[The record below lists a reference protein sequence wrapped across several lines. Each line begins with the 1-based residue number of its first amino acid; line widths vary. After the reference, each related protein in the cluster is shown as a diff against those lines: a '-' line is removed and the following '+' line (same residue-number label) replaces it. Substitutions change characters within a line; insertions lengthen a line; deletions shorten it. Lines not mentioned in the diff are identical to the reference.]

1 MGILDVKGLS
11 KAFGDLPVLNNVDLS
26 VQEGER
32 IAIIGASG
40 CGKSVFLRCLNLL
53 EEPDEG
59 HITIDGEEITAKG
72 ANIDFIRRKMGMVFQ
87 KFHLFSHYNV
97 LDNLCL
103 APIQLLGMD
112 RETAEKKAMSLLS
125 QVGLAAKAK
134 VFPKVLS
141 GGQQQRI
148 AICRALMMEP
158 KVLLLDEPTSALDPT
173 MVGEVLAV
181 IRMLAKQK
189 LTMIIVTHEMKFAQ
203 EVANRILFF
212 ADQGIYE
219 QGSPEEIFNSPQ
231 REKTISFIRKHTF
244 FSYEI
249 SKRSEFDLMKL
260 QGGIWSFAE
269 KYGINDKHTYL
280 LQLSSEELIYE
291 FFHGSFADGEEVDLK
306 LDVTYAQADDC
317 IILEVVSGGA
327 AYNPILAE
335 SQDDDGMEHIG
346 ITLLKKRVSSI
357 SYANEG
363 GKNRV
368 RVEVA
373 GN

>member
-11 KAFGDLPVLNNVDLS
+11 KAFGDLPVLNNIDLS

-53 EEPDEG
+53 EVPDKG

-72 ANIDFIRRKMGMVFQ
+72 ANIDLIRRKMGMVFQ

-103 APIQLLGMD
+103 APTQLLGMD
-112 RETAEKKAMSLLS
+112 RATAEKKAMLLLS

-134 VFPKVLS
+134 VFPTVLS
-141 GGQQQRI
+141 GGQQQRV

-203 EVANRILFF
+203 EVADRILFF

-231 REKTISFIRKHTF
+231 REKTISFICKHTF

-306 LDVTYAQADDC
+306 LDVTYAQADDR

-327 AYNPILAE
+327 EYNPILAE

-357 SYANEG
+357 SYAYEG

>member
-53 EEPDEG
+53 EVPDEG

-72 ANIDFIRRKMGMVFQ
+72 ANIDLIRRKMGMVFQ

-103 APIQLLGMD
+103 APTQLLGMD
-112 RETAEKKAMSLLS
+112 RATAEKKAISLLS
-125 QVGLAAKAK
+125 QVGLAAKSK
-134 VFPKVLS
+134 VFPTVLS

-203 EVANRILFF
+203 EVADRILFF

-306 LDVTYAQADDC
+306 LDVTYAQADNR

-327 AYNPILAE
+327 EYNPILAE

-357 SYANEG
+357 LYAYEG

>member
-26 VQEGER
+26 VEEGER

-53 EEPDEG
+53 EVPDEG

-72 ANIDFIRRKMGMVFQ
+72 ANIDLIRRKMGMVFQ

-103 APIQLLGMD
+103 APTQLLGMD
-112 RETAEKKAMSLLS
+112 RVTAEKKAMSLLS

-134 VFPKVLS
+134 VFPTVLS

-203 EVANRILFF
+203 EVADRILFF

-306 LDVTYAQADDC
+306 LDVTYAQADDR

-327 AYNPILAE
+327 EYNPILAE

-357 SYANEG
+357 SYAYEG

>member
-53 EEPDEG
+53 EVPDKG

-72 ANIDFIRRKMGMVFQ
+72 ANIDLIRRKMGMVFQ

-103 APIQLLGMD
+103 APTQLLGMD
-112 RETAEKKAMSLLS
+112 RATAEKKAMSLLS

-134 VFPKVLS
+134 VFPTVLS

-203 EVANRILFF
+203 EVADRILFF

-231 REKTISFIRKHTF
+231 REKTISFIRKHTS

-306 LDVTYAQADDC
+306 LDVTYAQADDS

-327 AYNPILAE
+327 EYNPILAE

-357 SYANEG
+357 SYAYEG

>member
-53 EEPDEG
+53 EVPDEG

-72 ANIDFIRRKMGMVFQ
+72 ANIDLIRRKMGMVFQ

-103 APIQLLGMD
+103 APTQLLGMD
-112 RETAEKKAMSLLS
+112 RVTAEKKAMSLLS

-134 VFPKVLS
+134 GFPTVLS

-203 EVANRILFF
+203 EVADRILFF

-306 LDVTYAQADDC
+306 LDVTYAQADDR

-327 AYNPILAE
+327 EYNPILAE

-357 SYANEG
+357 SYAYEG

>member
-11 KAFGDLPVLNNVDLS
+11 KAFGDLPVLNNIDLS

-53 EEPDEG
+53 EVPDKG

-72 ANIDFIRRKMGMVFQ
+72 ANIDLIRRKMGMVFQ

-103 APIQLLGMD
+103 APTQLLGMD
-112 RETAEKKAMSLLS
+112 RATAEKKAMSLLS

-134 VFPKVLS
+134 VFPTVLS

-203 EVANRILFF
+203 EVADRILFF
-212 ADQGIYE
+212 SDQGIYE

-244 FSYEI
+244 FSYKI
-249 SKRSEFDLMKL
+249 SKRSEFDLMEL

-291 FFHGSFADGEEVDLK
+291 FFHGSFVDGEEVDLK
-306 LDVTYAQADDC
+306 LDVTYAQADDR

-327 AYNPILAE
+327 EYNPILAE

-357 SYANEG
+357 SYAYEG

>member
-53 EEPDEG
+53 EVPDEG

-72 ANIDFIRRKMGMVFQ
+72 ANIDLIRRKMGMVFQ

-103 APIQLLGMD
+103 APTQLLGMD
-112 RETAEKKAMSLLS
+112 RATAEKKAMSLLS

-134 VFPKVLS
+134 VFPTVLS

-203 EVANRILFF
+203 EVADRILFF

-306 LDVTYAQADDC
+306 LDVTYAQADDR

-327 AYNPILAE
+327 EYNPILAE

-357 SYANEG
+357 SYAYEG

>member
-53 EEPDEG
+53 EVPDEG

-72 ANIDFIRRKMGMVFQ
+72 ANIDLIRRKMGMVFQ

-103 APIQLLGMD
+103 APTQLLGMD
-112 RETAEKKAMSLLS
+112 RVTAEKKAMSLLS

-134 VFPKVLS
+134 VFPTVLS

-203 EVANRILFF
+203 EVADRILFF

-306 LDVTYAQADDC
+306 LDVTYAQADDR
-317 IILEVVSGGA
+317 IIMEVVSGGA
-327 AYNPILAE
+327 EYNPILAE

-357 SYANEG
+357 SYAYEG

>member
-11 KAFGDLPVLNNVDLS
+11 KAFGDLSVLNNVDLS

-53 EEPDEG
+53 EVPDEG

-72 ANIDFIRRKMGMVFQ
+72 ANIDLIRRKMGMVFQ

-103 APIQLLGMD
+103 APTQLLGMD
-112 RETAEKKAMSLLS
+112 RVTAEKKAMSLLS

-134 VFPKVLS
+134 VFPTVLS

-148 AICRALMMEP
+148 AICRVLMMEP

-203 EVANRILFF
+203 EVADRILFF

-306 LDVTYAQADDC
+306 LDVTYAQADDR

-327 AYNPILAE
+327 EYNPILAE

-357 SYANEG
+357 SYAYEG

>member
-53 EEPDEG
+53 EVPDKG

-72 ANIDFIRRKMGMVFQ
+72 ANIDLIRRKMGMVFQ

-103 APIQLLGMD
+103 APTQLLGMD
-112 RETAEKKAMSLLS
+112 RATAEKKAMSLLS

-134 VFPKVLS
+134 VFPTVLS

-203 EVANRILFF
+203 EVADRILFF

-306 LDVTYAQADDC
+306 LDVTYAQADDR

-327 AYNPILAE
+327 EYNPILAE

-357 SYANEG
+357 SYAYEG

>member
-53 EEPDEG
+53 EVPDEG

-72 ANIDFIRRKMGMVFQ
+72 ANIDLIRRKMGMVFQ

-103 APIQLLGMD
+103 APTQLLGMD
-112 RETAEKKAMSLLS
+112 RVTAEKKAMSLLS

-134 VFPKVLS
+134 VFPTVLS

-203 EVANRILFF
+203 EVADRILFF

-306 LDVTYAQADDC
+306 LDVTYAQADDR

-327 AYNPILAE
+327 EYNPILAE

-357 SYANEG
+357 SYAYEG